1 MMSTVLGKVSA
12 VSDEEGCWFNDNA
25 DTVRLSK

>member
-12 VSDEEGCWFNDNA
+12 VSDEEGCWFSDNA
-25 DTVRLSK
+25 DTVRKE